1 MSTPFPGMD
10 PYLEQSYLWPDVH
23 NSLIGDLRDLLAPQL
38 RPRYYVS
45 VEERAYIADKT
56 GDPFTGRPEV
66 AVVERKQSRSFNR
79 VAVAERVATIEPVI
93 QVTIPIIDQ
102 ERVTYLEVRSVRS
115 NRVITVIE
123 ILSHANKRKGRG
135 RLNYEQKRLNIFYS
149 ASHLVEIDL
158 LRANRPMFLIDYQ
171 QESDYRILVSR
182 AEKRPKAELLPFNVR
197 SPIPTFDLP
206 LQPGDEEPLVDLGQ
220 LLHDLYNVA
229 GYDLRIDYRREPT
242 PRLSK
247 EDALWADKLLREAGW
262 R

>member
-23 NSLIGDLRDLLAPQL
+23 NSLIGDLRDVLAPQL

-56 GDPFTGRPEV
+56 GDRFTGRPDV
-66 AVVERKQSRSFNR
+66 AVVKRRPSRSFSG
-79 VAVAERVATIEPVI
+79 VAVADSVATMAPIR
-93 QVTIPIIDQ
+93 QVTLPIMDQ
-102 ERVTYLEVRSVRS
+102 ERVTYLEVRSVET

-123 ILSHANKRKGRG
+123 ILSHVKKRTGRG
-135 RLNYEQKRLNIFYS
+135 RTNYEQKRLNIFYS

-158 LRANRPMFLIDYQ
+158 LRASNPMFLVDYHE
-171 QESDYRILVSR
+171 ESDYRILVSR
-182 AEKRPKAELLPFNVR
+182 AETRPKAELLPFNVKDA
-197 SPIPTFDLP
+197 IPTFHLP
-206 LQPGDEEPLVDLGQ
+206 LQAGDKEPLVDLGQ
-220 LLHDLYNVA
+220 LLHDLYDVA
-229 GYDLRIDYRREPT
+229 GYDLRIDYRREPI

-247 EDALWADKLLREAGW
+247 EDALWTDKLLREAGW